1 MGEFVPS
8 NRSTTNKPQSLQKL
22 WKMVRIIVIG
32 RIKSRSRSCIHRTS
46 LDVRVVFCRDT
57 TKVSTVEFVHKIRLL
72 KRIVAFLNFSPLLP
86 LPKNTYY
93 YIEKRK
99 KTKYLPTTILS
110 RSCKIEE
117 ICFSIWSLNHNE
129 LKSVLKPH
137 LRLSFILLKRRKK
150 SFENHIK
157 IKSVKKNLLIFHL
170 DLHKFNLNNWIW

>member
-57 TKVSTVEFVHKIRLL
+57 TKVSTVEFVHKIRIL
-72 KRIVAFLNFSPLLP
+72 KRIVAFLNFSPLSP

-93 YIEKRK
+93 YIEERK

-137 LRLSFILLKRRKK
+137 LKLSFIKEKEKLWK
-150 SFENHIK
+150 SYQN
-157 IKSVKKNLLIFHL
+157 
-170 DLHKFNLNNWIW
+170 

>member
-57 TKVSTVEFVHKIRLL
+57 TKVSTVEFVHKIRIL
-72 KRIVAFLNFSPLLP
+72 KRIVAFLNFPPLSP

-93 YIEKRK
+93 YIEERKKEK

-137 LRLSFILLKRRKK
+137 LKLSFIKEKEKLWK
-150 SFENHIK
+150 SYQN
-157 IKSVKKNLLIFHL
+157 
-170 DLHKFNLNNWIW
+170 